1 MKLHSRPIAALA
13 LVLALS
19 ARTQLQ
25 AQDVKP
31 IAVVSISSVNE
42 LLGDA
47 NYLLGAAGQQ
57 GFGALIPLIVDPQ
70 LNGIDR
76 TKPIGAYVTM
86 EGIQN
91 PLEDL
96 PGVVLFVPVSDAN
109 AVMQTLQLALMA
121 QIEDVAGGLKKVD
134 LGDGAPYFLKVDGGW
149 LFGSNKSEQL
159 ADLPEDPGT
168 MLDGLDKSHDLAVR
182 INVQNIPKPFRDLA
196 VMQIKQGYE
205 GALAGGLPPGV
216 EGAEGLVDQGLENME
231 SLIQDSHQITLGMG
245 IDKAKKNTFFDM
257 SYTAVPGSKLAQQ
270 MAASADAKT
279 AFGGFQ
285 LPGAAVTAMSTQ
297 KVSPEDLQQA
307 MVAVDAFR
315 EQVLAELENDPS
327 LNDPQIRA
335 SVKEVVDIFF
345 DVGTSTAKTGVL
357 DTAATLLLQEQS
369 MTFIAGVKVAAGD
382 KLDTAVRKLVE
393 LSKDQPDFPEVK
405 VDADQYK
412 GIHFHTL
419 NVPIP
424 AGEAQLVLGDALDGV
439 LGIGKDA
446 VYMAFGK
453 DALGTLKQAIDS
465 SGDNNAKASAAMK
478 MVVSLGAIV
487 KFMASVQPDETLD
500 RLAEAVETLQGSDQV
515 NILYETIKDG
525 VRGTLT
531 IDEGVI
537 ELLGKAVPDPAAG
550 GGF

>member
-1 MKLHSRPIAALA
+1 MKLHSRTIVGLA
-13 LVLALS
+13 LVLALA
-19 ARTQLQ
+19 ARVQLQ

-76 TKPIGAYVTM
+76 TKPIGSYITM

-96 PGVVLFVPVSDAN
+96 PGIVLFVPVSDAN

-121 QIEDVAGGLKKVD
+121 QIEDAAGGLKKVD
-134 LGDGAPYFLKVDGGW
+134 LGDEEPYYLKVNDGW
-149 LFGSNKSEQL
+149 LFGSNKAEQL
-159 ADLPEDPGT
+159 ADLPEDPGK
-168 MLDGLDKSHDLAVR
+168 MLDGLDQSHDLAVR
-182 INVQNIPKPFRDLA
+182 INIQNIPKPFRDLA

-205 GALAGGLPPGV
+205 GAL
-216 EGAEGLVDQGLENME
+216 EGLGPDGPVAGIDLALENME
-231 SLIQDSHQITLGMG
+231 SLIQDSNQITIGMG
-245 IDKAKKNTFFDM
+245 IDKAKKNTFFDF
-257 SYTAVPGSKLAQQ
+257 SFTAVPGSKLAKQ
-270 MAASADAKT
+270 MAASVAGKT

-285 LPGAAVTAMSTQ
+285 VPGAAVTASSTQ
-297 KVSPEDLQQA
+297 QLAPEDLQSSLTLINQ
-307 MVAVDAFR
+307 FR
-315 EQVLAELENDPS
+315 DQVLEELENDPT
-327 LNDPQIRA
+327 LNDPQIRT

-345 DVGTSTAKTGVL
+345 EVGTSTAKTGTV
-357 DTAATLLLQEQS
+357 DAAATLLLQDQS
-369 MTFIAGVKVAAGD
+369 MTFISGAKLAAGD
-382 KLDTAVRKLVE
+382 KLDAAVRKLVE
-393 LSKDQPDFPEVK
+393 LAKTQPDFPEVK
-405 VDADQYK
+405 VDADQHK

-419 NVPIP
+419 NVPI
-424 AGEAQLVLGDALDGV
+424 ADAEAQLVLGDSLDGV

-453 DALGTLKQAIDS
+453 NALSTLKQAIDK
-465 SGDNNAKASAAMK
+465 SGENNAENTAPLKV
-478 MVVSLGAIV
+478 VVSVGAIL
-487 KFMASVQPDETLD
+487 KFMASVQPDETLQG
-500 RLAEAVETLQGSDQV
+500 LAAGVETLQGSDQV
-515 NILYETIKDG
+515 NILYETVKDG
-525 VRGTLT
+525 IRGTLT

-550 GGF
+550 GF